1 MEKVKAFF
9 KKVGS
14 VIYDLFIAS
23 NRWMHL
29 LVGGVI
35 YVAMMAAI
43 VIWTPYDPIPMQ
55 CCFGATLAT
64 LIAMCSKEYADKAH
78 GGKFDWKD
86 ILAGVIVPIVL
97 DVIVIAL
104 MLFGK

>member
-9 KKVGS
+9 KKV
-14 VIYDLFIAS
+14 YDLFIAS

-29 LVGGVI
+29 MVGGVI

-64 LIAMCSKEYADKAH
+64 LIAMCSKEYADKSH
-78 GGKFDWKD
+78 GGLFDWKD
-86 ILAGVIVPIVL
+86 VLAGVTVPIVG
-97 DVIVIAL
+97 DIAVVA
-104 MLFGK
+104 MLLFS

>member
-9 KKVGS
+9 KRV
-14 VIYDLFIAS
+14 YDLFIAS

-64 LIAMCSKEYADKAH
+64 LIAMCSKEYADKSH
-78 GGKFDWKD
+78 GGLFDWKD
-86 ILAGVIVPIVL
+86 VFAGVTVPLLIDIAV
-97 DVIVIAL
+97 VIMIIC
-104 MLFGK
+104 K

>member
-14 VIYDLFIAS
+14 VIFDLFIAS

-29 LVGGVI
+29 MVGGVI

-64 LIAMCSKEYADKAH
+64 LIAMCAVEYKDKAH
-78 GGKFDWKD
+78 GGLFDWKD
-86 ILAGVIVPIVL
+86 VFAGVFVPLLIDIAV
-97 DVIVIAL
+97 VIMIIC
-104 MLFGK
+104 K

>member
-14 VIYDLFIAS
+14 VVYDLFIAS

-64 LIAMCSKEYADKAH
+64 LIAMCAVEYKDKAH
-78 GGKFDWKD
+78 GGVFDWKD
-86 ILAGVIVPIVL
+86 ILAGVTVPIVG
-97 DVIVIAL
+97 DIAVVA
-104 MLFGK
+104 MLLFS

>member
-9 KKVGS
+9 KKV
-14 VIYDLFIAS
+14 YDLFIAS

-64 LIAMCSKEYADKAH
+64 LIAMCSKEYADKSH
-78 GGKFDWKD
+78 GGLFDWKD
-86 ILAGVIVPIVL
+86 VLAGVTPALFIDILV
-97 DVIVIAL
+97 VIMIIC
-104 MLFGK
+104 K

>member
-1 MEKVKAFF
+1 MNKIKTFF

-14 VIYDLFIAS
+14 VLYDLFIAS
-23 NRWMHL
+23 NRWMHA

-35 YVAMMAAI
+35 YVVMMAAI
-43 VIWTPYDPIPMQ
+43 VIWTPYEPIPLQ

-64 LIAMCSKEYADKAH
+64 LIAMIASEYKDKAK

-86 ILAGVIVPIVL
+86 VLAGVTVPIAIDIL
-97 DVIVIAL
+97 CMIL
-104 MLFGK
+104 MLFK

>member
-1 MEKVKAFF
+1 MEKIKAFF
-9 KKVGS
+9 KRV
-14 VIYDLFIAS
+14 YDLFIAS

-64 LIAMCSKEYADKAH
+64 LIAMCAVEYKDKAH
-78 GGKFDWKD
+78 GGIFDWKD
-86 ILAGVIVPIVL
+86 VFAGVFVPMLIDLVV
-97 DVIVIAL
+97 VIMIIC
-104 MLFGK
+104 K

>member
-1 MEKVKAFF
+1 MEKIKAFF

-43 VIWTPYDPIPMQ
+43 VIWTPYEPIPMQ

-78 GGKFDWKD
+78 GDLFDWKD
-86 ILAGVIVPIVL
+86 ILAGVTVPIVM
-97 DVIVIAL
+97 DIAIVAM
-104 MLFGK
+104 MLFR

>member
-1 MEKVKAFF
+1 MGKVKAFF

-64 LIAMCSKEYADKAH
+64 LIAMCAVEYKDKAH
-78 GGKFDWKD
+78 GGLFDWKD
-86 ILAGVIVPIVL
+86 VLAGVTVPIVG
-97 DVIVIAL
+97 DIAVVA
-104 MLFGK
+104 MLLFS

>member
-9 KKVGS
+9 KKV
-14 VIYDLFIAS
+14 YDLFIAS

-55 CCFGATLAT
+55 CCCVGTMSV
-64 LIAMCSKEYADKAH
+64 LIAMVASEYKDKAK

-86 ILAGVIVPIVL
+86 ILAGVTVPLLIDIAV
-97 DVIVIAL
+97 VIMIIC
-104 MLFGK
+104 K

>member
-35 YVAMMAAI
+35 YVAMMAVTAI
-43 VIWTPYDPIPMQ
+43 FTPYDPIPMQ

-64 LIAMCSKEYADKAH
+64 LIAMCASEYKDKAK

-86 ILAGVIVPIVL
+86 ILAGVIVPIVI
-97 DVIVIAL
+97 DIAVVL
-104 MLFGK
+104 MVVFG

>member
-14 VIYDLFIAS
+14 TLYDLFIAS

-35 YVAMMAAI
+35 YTVMMAAI
-43 VIWTPYDPIPMQ
+43 VIWTPYDPIPMP
-55 CCFGATLAT
+55 CCFGATVAT
-64 LIAMCSKEYADKAH
+64 FVAMCASEYKDKEK
-78 GGKFDWKD
+78 GGLFDWKD
-86 ILAGVIVPIVL
+86 INAGMLVPIVIDL
-97 DVIVIAL
+97 LVCL
-104 MLFGK
+104 MLLFG

>member
-14 VIYDLFIAS
+14 VIFDLFIAS

-64 LIAMCSKEYADKAH
+64 LIAMCAVEYKDKAH
-78 GGKFDWKD
+78 GGIFDWKD
-86 ILAGVIVPIVL
+86 VFAGVTVPIVIDIL
-97 DVIVIAL
+97 CMIL
-104 MLFGK
+104 MLFK

>member
-43 VIWTPYDPIPMQ
+43 AIWTPYEPIPLQ
-55 CCFGATLAT
+55 CCFGATVAT
-64 LIAMCSKEYADKAH
+64 FIAMCASEYKDKAK
-78 GGKFDWKD
+78 GGVWDWKD
-86 ILAGVIVPIVL
+86 ILAGVTVPIAIDVL
-97 DVIVIAL
+97 CMVL
-104 MLFGK
+104 LLFK